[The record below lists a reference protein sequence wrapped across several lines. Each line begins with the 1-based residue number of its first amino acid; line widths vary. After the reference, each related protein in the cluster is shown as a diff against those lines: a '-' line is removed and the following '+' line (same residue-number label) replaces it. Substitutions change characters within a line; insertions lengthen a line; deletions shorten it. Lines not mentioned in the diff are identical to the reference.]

1 MRTGLQPIKIADRKC
16 NTFLGISQEIKR
28 WSIFIPMISDLKHD
42 SMTVKDDRH
51 WAKVKQT
58 VKQDFVVD
66 QNL

>member
-1 MRTGLQPIKIADRKC
+1 
-16 NTFLGISQEIKR
+16 
-28 WSIFIPMISDLKHD
+28 MISDLKHD